1 MRSFLITILI
11 GCFYYSGL
19 VKIALWRQRRS
30 SPRVLV
36 LNYHRA
42 LGGDLRRHLLFLRRH
57 FRVLHLE
64 EALEELYSHAE
75 NKKSYHSGISI
86 VLTFDDGHCDNY
98 THSFALAQ
106 ELHMPFAVF
115 LPPNYIENG
124 DNYWWL
130 EGERLVR
137 HAQVDKVIVD
147 EEIYHLKDEKDR
159 KAIVK
164 VIFTH
169 LRNAKSV
176 ADREG
181 FLSDMHTALAVTA
194 SYTPEE
200 ELMLPM
206 TWEQIYEMDDSGLV
220 TFGAHTMHHP
230 VLSCLEDP
238 SEVQYEVQECRNVLE
253 QKLGHP
259 VRFFAYPIGKPQDI
273 GDEALR
279 AVQEAGY
286 SWAFTTVSGVNTPQ
300 SNPYE
305 LLRVPIDVSQHWLFL
320 AALVSGVWQ
329 FFSPLWAK
337 L

>member
-1 MRSFLITILI
+1 MRRFLITVLA

-19 VKIALWRQRRS
+19 VKIALWKQRRS
-30 SPRVLV
+30 SSRVLV

-64 EALEELYSHAE
+64 EAFEELFSHSE
-75 NKKSYHSGISI
+75 KKKSNYSGISI
-86 VLTFDDGHCDNY
+86 VLTFDDGHRDNY
-98 THSFALAQ
+98 THCFTLAQ
-106 ELHMPFAVF
+106 ELQIPFTVF
-115 LPPNYIENG
+115 LPPAYIENG

-130 EGERLVR
+130 EGKRIVR
-137 HAQVDKVIVD
+137 HAQVDKVIVEGD
-147 EEIYHLKDEKDR
+147 IYHLMDEKDR
-159 KAIVK
+159 KALIEM
-164 VIFTH
+164 IFVH
-169 LRNAKSV
+169 LRDAKSV
-176 ADREG
+176 AERED
-181 FLSDMHTALAVTA
+181 FLSDMQKALTVTA

-200 ELMLPM
+200 ELLLPM
-206 TWEQIYEMDDSGLV
+206 TWEQICEMDCSGLV
-220 TFGAHTMHHP
+220 TFGTHTLHHP

-238 SEVQYEVQECRNVLE
+238 SEVQNEVRGCRTALE

-259 VRFFAYPIGKPQDI
+259 ISSFAYPLGKPQDI
-273 GDEALR
+273 GNEALR

-305 LLRVPIDVSQHWLFL
+305 LHRLPIEVSHHWLLL
-320 AALVSGVWQ
+320 AALVSGIWQ

>member
-1 MRSFLITILI
+1 MRRHLINILA

-19 VKIALWRQRRS
+19 VKIVLWWQRHS

-42 LGGDLRRHLLFLRRH
+42 LGGNLRRHLLFLRRH

-64 EALEELYSHAE
+64 EALKELFSHAE
-75 NKKSYHSGISI
+75 NKKSSNCGISI

-98 THSFALAQ
+98 THGFALAQ
-106 ELHMPFAVF
+106 ELQMPFTVF
-115 LPPNYIENG
+115 LTPGYIESG
-124 DNYWWL
+124 ENYWWL

-137 HAQVDKVIVD
+137 HAQVDKVIV
-147 EEIYHLKDEKDR
+147 EEDVYHLKDEKGR
-159 KAIVK
+159 KALIE
-164 VIFTH
+164 VIFAH

-176 ADREG
+176 AERED
-181 FLSDMHTALAVTA
+181 FLSNMHTALAVTN
-194 SYTPEE
+194 SFTPEE

-206 TWEQIYEMDDSGLV
+206 TWKQIDEMDGSGLV

-238 SEVQYEVQECRNVLE
+238 SEVQYEVRGCRTMLE
-253 QKLGHP
+253 EKLGHP
-259 VRFFAYPIGKPQDI
+259 VRSFAYPIGKPQDI
-273 GDEALR
+273 GEEALR
-279 AVQEAGY
+279 AAKEAEY

-305 LLRVPIDVSQHWLFL
+305 LLRVPIDASHHWLLL

-329 FFSPLWAK
+329 FFSPLWTK